1 MQYCILARVPILT
14 NTVKPGYKKINILE
28 NLRKQWW
35 CCVSLFR
42 LNTWKEIPSGHFLA
56 IYQITKIETVSDVP
70 FGKIRNKHAGKTLKK
85 KSQNWEIL
93 VNFKPTFFF
102 FNFWFFYG
110 CEVFHFYLPVGNYW
124 PILVSNPYF
133 PNQSPMLRLHCWR
146 TKFPRWL
153 VKNTLWN
160 LKHSKPVK
168 HTWLLTL
175 YLIVTWKKNTKII

>member
-1 MQYCILARVPILT
+1 MVLC
-14 NTVKPGYKKINILE
+14 
-28 NLRKQWW
+28 
-35 CCVSLFR
+35 LFIQIVYLKR
-42 LNTWKEIPSGHFLA
+42 DPKRTFLA
-56 IYQITKIETVSDVP
+56 IYLSNNKNRDSFWCP
-70 FGKIRNKHAGKTLKK
+70 FWENKKYKHWALY
-85 KSQNWEIL
+85 
-93 VNFKPTFFF
+93 FFFFF
-102 FNFWFFYG
+102 FNFCWFFFG